1 MRIETALGKSILK
14 LANSLSEADMSTQ
27 EMLSVL
33 TPVLRS
39 SGQDLKEK
47 DVASLIWEAGFP
59 EGMRAVAE
67 VIAFVITGG
76 NEGNVVEAATN

>member
-76 NEGNVVEAATN
+76 NEGNVVEAANN

>member
-76 NEGNVVEAATN
+76 TEGNVVEAANN